1 MPRYTMVYRACPCD
15 RWRRS
20 VDLAITILRIES
32 LVDISSNLL
41 ITFPSIISRVLIFL
55 FNLIYDIYEVKS
67 SEKRHFVPI

>member
-15 RWRRS
+15 RWRS

-32 LVDISSNLL
+32 LVDISSNLR
-41 ITFPSIISRVLIFL
+41 ITFPNIISRVLIFL
-55 FNLIYDIYEVKS
+55 FNLIDDIYEVKS